1 MTDFTFLKKAAE
13 ACSGLELLRFMNSH
27 GSLYLRNNAGIVFE
41 VRQDRS
47 FPQYM
52 AENRAYA
59 EFVLDAT
66 PQAVLLL
73 ISESER
79 DKRMLLAACMD
90 MGAIG
95 SALGADMNSD
105 GEELLSMVVDMKAE
119 NKRLREFL
127 SDISKT
133 SGDKGAVMG
142 ARQLLSEF
150 GQ

>member
-1 MTDFTFLKKAAE
+1 MTDFTFLKKTAE
-13 ACSGLELLRFMNSH
+13 ACSGLELLRFMESH
-27 GSLYLRNNAGIVFE
+27 GALYLRNNAGIVFE

-133 SGDKGAVMG
+133 SGDNGAVMG
-142 ARQLLSEF
+142 ARQLLKEF